1 MEQKPNSNT
10 DADVTTSSSHNAKP
24 LVGGSALSRFPKL
37 SKCQAEILD
46 KLIWGYEIQVDYTDV
61 RHTEYSLVSDGG
73 DVERLSI
80 GTFLFLKRHNLIRHK
95 YSPALDIER
104 WS

>member
-1 MEQKPNSNT
+1 MKPNRITT
-10 DADVTTSSSHNAKP
+10 DQPSSVSGHCSKP
-24 LVGGSALSRFPKL
+24 PVGSSALSRFPKL